1 MFFIN
6 LNEGAQM
13 PTSPFPKQLD
23 YQSIKAEYDNSEM
36 SAPPANISSNDLD
49 QSEDPSVVQSDQT
62 TPKTTGLTGTRLRS
76 YAFAVLTRREYSKK
90 ELIEKLSTYAQSHD
104 EVLALV
110 DEFAAA
116 NYQSD
121 ERVAEM
127 TVRSQMQ
134 RGKGPQRIKQVLKS
148 KALDQAHVK
157 EQLKE
162 IDWFA
167 QAYQL
172 KIRKYGTEVATDP
185 KLKAKQARFLLY
197 RGFQMD
203 VVMKAIS
210 RKEYEE
216 D

>member
-23 YQSIKAEYDNSEM
+23 YQSIKVEYDNSEM
-36 SAPPANISSNDLD
+36 SAPPANTSSNDLD

>member
-23 YQSIKAEYDNSEM
+23 YQSIKVEYDNSEM
-36 SAPPANISSNDLD
+36 SAPPANTSSNDLD

-62 TPKTTGLTGTRLRS
+62 TLKTTGLTGTRLRS

>member
-1 MFFIN
+1 MS
-6 LNEGAQM
+6 
-13 PTSPFPKQLD
+13 TSPFPKLLD
-23 YQSIKAEYDNSEM
+23 YHTIKNEYDCHESSDENAAIDHQTLSTEDALEETA
-36 SAPPANISSNDLD
+36 SPQSHTPP
-49 QSEDPSVVQSDQT
+49 
-62 TPKTTGLTGTRLRS
+62 TGLTGTRLRS

-90 ELIEKLSTYAQSHD
+90 ELIEKLSIYAQNKD

-127 TVRSQMQ
+127 TLRSQVQ

-148 KALDQAHVK
+148 KALDQAHIHD
-157 EQLKE
+157 QMQE
-162 IDWFA
+162 IDWLT

-172 KIRKYGTEVATDP
+172 KVKKYGPAVATDP

-203 VVMKAIS
+203 IVMKVIAG
-210 RKEYEE
+210 KKEE

>member
-1 MFFIN
+1 MS
-6 LNEGAQM
+6 
-13 PTSPFPKQLD
+13 TTPFPKLLD
-23 YQSIKAEYDNSEM
+23 YQTIKTEYDSVEAE
-36 SAPPANISSNDLD
+36 ST
-49 QSEDPSVVQSDQT
+49 DPSTSTNHTATQEESHNDDLTQPDQPPVQ
-62 TPKTTGLTGTRLRS
+62 TTGLSGTRLRS

-90 ELIEKLSTYAQSHD
+90 ELIEKLSTYAQSRD

-127 TVRSQMQ
+127 TLRSQVL

-157 EQLKE
+157 EQLNE

-172 KIRKYGTEVATDP
+172 KVRKYGTEVATDP

-210 RKEYEE
+210 RKAHEE

>member
-36 SAPPANISSNDLD
+36 SASPANTSSNDLD

>member
-23 YQSIKAEYDNSEM
+23 YQSIKVEYDNSEM
-36 SAPPANISSNDLD
+36 SAPPANTSSNDLD

-62 TPKTTGLTGTRLRS
+62 TLKTTGLTGTRLRS

-90 ELIEKLSTYAQSHD
+90 ELIEKLSTYAQSYD

>member
-1 MFFIN
+1 MS
-6 LNEGAQM
+6 
-13 PTSPFPKQLD
+13 TSPFPKFLD
-23 YQSIKAEYDNSEM
+23 YQAIKTEYDSVEAEEQTPSPPTHTTQEDMANDDL
-36 SAPPANISSNDLD
+36 APPNQA
-49 QSEDPSVVQSDQT
+49 
-62 TPKTTGLTGTRLRS
+62 TGLTGTRLRS

-90 ELIEKLSTYAQSHD
+90 EFIDKLSTHAQSRD

-127 TVRSQMQ
+127 TLRSQVL

-172 KIRKYGTEVATDP
+172 KVRKYGIEVATDP

-203 VVMKAIS
+203 VVIKAIS
-210 RKEYEE
+210 RKAHEE
-216 D
+216 NE